1 MLRNKLVRSDGSVID
16 SSVIISCELSE
27 EVNSDTNLMVGD
39 VTSAELSVE
48 ILTKVWDEQTKTYI
62 ELRVEQDEM
71 LTYYVIE
78 DEVETLIGEFK
89 VEKPTIA
96 SRTTMR
102 FMAYDN
108 VVKTEKVFSDW
119 LIQNQASFPMSLL
132 ALTQA
137 ACDYCGVSLAT
148 VDFPHAAL
156 SVGAFYGDGITCRQI
171 LGWAAAIAGRF
182 VRANAAGEI
191 EFAWYTEIDGIIC
204 TPSFSSYAADITVTD
219 DGEGNIGINSAKMTV
234 SDDGEGNVNVDLPGM
249 QVLYSNGNVTFASET
264 VVPYFMDGISYESY
278 ATDVIE
284 QVRINHSEA
293 DVGISF
299 PTDATGNCFTI
310 SGNMILG
317 ACAVGDVAGVAASL
331 YNQLSSITYTPAKIR
346 VPRTIKVRAGDIV
359 RMYTPFNETLRTY
372 VMRVS
377 ITASGTSIE
386 STGDKSYGTNAAVSS
401 QKYTNLTGKMM
412 SVKID
417 TEGLEAKNTDLEGRM
432 SRIAQTV
439 QGLETTVLDTTQ
451 DLNDLKG
458 ETTNQITNT
467 IQTAKEMIQAATSTL
482 VTSDGLED
490 RVSEVRSEFSQ
501 TAEGFRLQFETQ
513 GGLIDKVTG
522 DLKEKYD
529 ERTKYIRFVDGDIIL
544 GEDGNSVT
552 LTIKNDRISFT
563 QNGDEVAYL
572 AANDKFRKLY
582 IVDGEFLG
590 NLQVGTFAFI
600 PRTEGSN
607 KGNLSFKKVSV

>member
-1 MLRNKLVRSDGSVID
+1 MLRNKLVRSDGSIID

-39 VTSAELSVE
+39 VTSSELYVE
-48 ILTKVWDEQTKTYI
+48 ILATV
-62 ELRVEQDEM
+62 RVEQDEM
-71 LTYYVIE
+71 LTYYIIE
-78 DEVETLIGEFK
+78 DGVETLIGEFK

-102 FMAYDN
+102 FTAYDN
-108 VVKTEKVFSDW
+108 VLKTEKVFSDW
-119 LIQNQASFPMSLL
+119 LIQNQSMFPMSLL
-132 ALTQA
+132 TLTQA

-148 VDFPHAAL
+148 ADFPHAEL
-156 SVGAFYGDGITCRQI
+156 SVGAFYGDGITCRQV

-182 VRANAAGEI
+182 VRANTAGEI

-204 TPSFSSYAADITVTD
+204 TPSSSSYAADITVTD
-219 DGEGNIGINSAKMTV
+219 DGEGNIAVSSPRMTV
-234 SDDGEGNVNVDLPGM
+234 NDDGNGNVTVDIPGV

-331 YNQLSSITYTPAKIR
+331 YNQLSQITYTPMKIR

-359 RMYTPFNETLRTY
+359 RLYTPTPVEKTLRTY

-412 SVKID
+412 SMKID
-417 TEGLEAKNTDLEGRM
+417 TEGLESKNTDLEGRV

-439 QGLETTVLDTTQ
+439 QGLETTVLDTTK

-458 ETTNQITNT
+458 DTTNQITNT
-467 IQTAKEMIQAATSTL
+467 IQTAKELIQSATSTL
-482 VTSDGLED
+482 VTSDGLEE

-501 TAEGFRLQFETQ
+501 TAEGFRLQFESQ

-522 DLKEKYD
+522 DLKKQND

-544 GEDGNSVT
+544 GEEGNSVT

-572 AANDKFRKLY
+572 AASDKFRKLY

-600 PRTEGSN
+600 PRTEGAN